1 MRIIYTILF
10 LTTWFGA
17 HAQLYINGPVTVQA
31 GALLYAQ
38 DTIKLDAAGSLI
50 VNGTLESTKDIQT
63 IQSFINTVNTGK
75 VILPIAS
82 GIQKSLRI
90 GSGSVA
96 AIGIQHGSSNSVV
109 FNLAV
114 RDQVFSNP
122 ELQTTLQTTN
132 AVSNTWLVEP
142 QANVANAIINLGWE
156 TNHELGGFARNAS
169 FVAHWKAGQNTAW
182 SADSIRVAALTGT
195 TPQYQQQSNVSNL
208 TSGTYYFGVGSAGSV
223 LPVTIIRV
231 KGKSICANTN
241 EVSWLVASASNSSR
255 FVVEWINPETGLI
268 ESVGTVNTPPQ
279 ITQTQQ
285 FTFTHYYSEQVGN
298 QVLYRIK
305 HVNLN
310 NTFTYTNWVAIATTP
325 TFTAYELSPNPSNG
339 VFQINNLVQGNVK
352 IMTTM
357 GVELSTINN
366 YSSGQWIN
374 VSHLPSGVYYVQ
386 ITDNL
391 QQQTV
396 KRLIIH

>member
-1 MRIIYTILF
+1 MRTLYTILF

-17 HAQLYINGPVTVQA
+17 HAQLYINGPITVQA

-50 VNGTLESTKDIQT
+50 VNGTLQSSKDIQT
-63 IQSFINTVNTGK
+63 IQSFINTANTGK
-75 VILPIAS
+75 VILPIPS

-90 GSGSVA
+90 GSGSIA
-96 AIGIQHGSSNSVV
+96 AIGIQHASSNAVV

-114 RDQVFSNP
+114 RDQVYANP
-122 ELQTTLQTTN
+122 QTQTTLQTTN
-132 AVSNTWLVEP
+132 AVANTWLVEP
-142 QANVANAIINLGWE
+142 QANVTNAVINLGWE
-156 TNHELGGFARNAS
+156 TNHELSGFARNTS
-169 FVAHWKAGQNTAW
+169 FVGRWKVGQSTSW
-182 SADSIRVAALTGT
+182 SQDSIRTATLTGT
-195 TPQYQQQSNVSNL
+195 VPQYQQQSNVANL
-208 TSGTYYFGVGSAGSV
+208 TTGTYYFGVGSAGSV

-241 EVSWLVASASNSSR
+241 EVSWLVASASNSKR
-255 FVVEWINPETGLI
+255 FVVEWENPETGVI
-268 ESVGTVNTPPQ
+268 EPVGFINTAVQ
-279 ITQTQQ
+279 INQTQQ
-285 FTFTHYYSEQVGN
+285 FTYTHNYTEQVGN

-305 HVNLN
+305 HENLN
-310 NTFTYTNWVAIATTP
+310 NTFTYTNWVAVTTTP

-339 VFQINNLVQGNVK
+339 VFQISNLIQGNVK
-352 IMTTM
+352 VITAM
-357 GVELSTINN
+357 GVEVSTINN

-374 VSHLPSGVYYVQ
+374 VSHLPNGVYYVQ

-396 KRLIIH
+396 KRLIIR